1 MPSIADADRAE
12 TRRQQSVQTLPTL
25 PDDEPVWRYVHL
37 PKLVDLIARRKLPL
51 VRVDLLG
58 DRFEGSIPRAQAED
72 WLVEALGHVRP
83 LLLEPDARRRE
94 ERLDHA
100 AQLRRSLIRYTHASC
115 WRAGRKES
123 AAMWRAY
130 CGSHEGAAVR
140 TTFGHLKRA
149 VADEWTMVTPIHY
162 LDFDSER
169 LPNHNLAY
177 PLLCKRIE
185 FAHEREVRVLRF
197 RIDAWRAALGQSPP
211 EQIAADAVEYL
222 DFDPEEAIEEV
233 YVSPYAPDWYFEAVR
248 VLLEKLA
255 PPLAERLRR
264 SHLADDPEWA

>member
-1 MPSIADADRAE
+1 MPSAADAERAE
-12 TRRQQSVQTLPTL
+12 ARRGAPAIPIPTL

-58 DRFEGSIPRAQAED
+58 DRFEGSIPRVQAED

-83 LLLEPDARRRE
+83 LLLDPDARQRE
-94 ERLDHA
+94 RHVDEA
-100 AQLRRSLIRYTHASC
+100 SQLRRSLIRFTHASC
-115 WRAGRKES
+115 WRAGRTES
-123 AAMWRAY
+123 AAMWKAY
-130 CGSHEGAAVR
+130 CGSQEGAAVR

-149 VADEWTMVTPIHY
+149 VADEWTMVAPIHY
-162 LDFDSER
+162 LDFETER
-169 LPNHNLAY
+169 LPSHNLAY

-185 FAHEREVRVLRF
+185 FSHEHEVRVLRF
-197 RIDAWRAALGQSPP
+197 RIDAWRAALERAPP
-211 EQIAADAVEYL
+211 AQVAADAIEYL
-222 DFDPEEAIEEV
+222 DFDPEEAIDEV

-255 PPLAERLRR
+255 GPLAGRLRR
-264 SHLADDPEWA
+264 SRLAEEPDWA